1 MTLLLTESGPLVILR
16 VLLIYLRG
24 PSKARLTFRQARD
37 VYALSDR
44 KQV

>member
-1 MTLLLTESGPLVILR
+1 MTSLLTATDTLIILR